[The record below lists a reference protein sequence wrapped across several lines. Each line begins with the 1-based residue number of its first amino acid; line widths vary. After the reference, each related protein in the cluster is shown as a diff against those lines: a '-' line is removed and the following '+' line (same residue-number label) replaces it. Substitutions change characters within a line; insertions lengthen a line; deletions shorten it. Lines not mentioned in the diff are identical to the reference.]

1 MKKMVNEL
9 DNIIANLTKG
19 EKKVYDF
26 LVKYQQKNLFLPTM
40 IEIGEGTGIKS
51 TSGVS
56 LYLDR
61 LEAHGLIKFY
71 KKKASRAIT
80 LNYYKLVRCDEVN

>member
-1 MKKMVNEL
+1 MKTTVNEF
-9 DNIIANLTKG
+9 DNIIANLTRG

-26 LVKYQQKNLFLPTM
+26 WVKYQQKNLFLPTM

-61 LEAHGLIKFY
+61 LEAHGLDIEENSTTPSIF
-71 KKKASRAIT
+71 SPQNVI
-80 LNYYKLVRCDEVN
+80 